1 MQNNSE
7 TKMKIID
14 SHTHYAHPRFDFGR
28 ETVLSGLEKEG
39 IVAVIEAAIGF
50 ESNSKMRKLAEK
62 YPFVYVA
69 VGCHPNRVE
78 EMNDSRFIVIN
89 ELLKRQ
95 KVIAIG
101 ETGLDYSG
109 DKTAEQI
116 QNQRKCFRRFI
127 SLSMKSE
134 KPMIIHCREAYE
146 DLIWILSEYSFMNSP
161 GVVHCFSGDHEEA
174 MELINMGFYLGVG
187 GKFTRSEETELRDA
201 LRKIPLNRILLETD
215 APYLLPE
222 GIGMSGKRNTS
233 LSLPYIVEE
242 LAKLRGE
249 EPESIYKAAFENTI
263 KLYPE
268 LDFLRD

>member
-1 MQNNSE
+1 MQNNIE

-28 ETVLSGLEKEG
+28 ETVLSELEKEG

-89 ELLKRQ
+89 ELLKRP

-116 QNQRKCFRRFI
+116 EKQRKCFRRFI
-127 SLSMKSE
+127 NLSMKSG
-134 KPMIIHCREAYE
+134 KPLIIHCREAYE
-146 DLIWILSEYSFMNSP
+146 DLIWILSEYNFMSLP
-161 GVVHCFSGDHEEA
+161 GVVHCFSGDYEQA
-174 MELINMGFYLGVG
+174 MTLIDMGFYLGVG
-187 GKFTRSEETELRDA
+187 GKFTRKEEKDLSDA
-201 LRKIPLNRILLETD
+201 LRKIPLSSILLETD

-249 EPESIYKAAFENTI
+249 EPEIIYEAAFENTI

-268 LDFLRD
+268 LAFLRD